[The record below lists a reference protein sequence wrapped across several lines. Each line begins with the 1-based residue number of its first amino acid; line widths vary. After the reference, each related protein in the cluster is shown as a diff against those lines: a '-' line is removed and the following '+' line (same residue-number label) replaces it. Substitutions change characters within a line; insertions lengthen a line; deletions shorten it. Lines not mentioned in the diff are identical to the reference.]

1 MSVQDTPQE
10 LWGGETRKAVDN
22 FPVSGER
29 VPVAVVRWL
38 GRVKGAAARAN
49 ADLGLLDADLAQRI
63 AAAADEI
70 AEGKHDAQFP
80 IDVFQTGS
88 GTSSN
93 MNTNEVIATIAS
105 GSHPPAHPNDHVNMG
120 QSSND
125 VFPSAVHLAALD
137 EATNTLLPALEQLEA
152 SFAAKAEAFKDIVK
166 SGRTH
171 LMDAVPV
178 TLGQEFAG
186 YAAQVRLG
194 RARVADALPRVA
206 QIPLGGTATGTG
218 LNTHPEFAAKVRERL
233 SADTGLDIRAPED
246 PFEAQGNRD
255 ALVELSGALKVIAVS
270 LTKIANDLALMGSG
284 PRAGIGELFLPELQK
299 GSSIMPGKVNPVLPE
314 VVLQVS
320 AQVIGNDTAITV
332 GGLQG
337 QFELNVRIPLIA
349 RNLLQSIH
357 LLSTTSVLFAEKCVD
372 GIEANLEG
380 CERSAEGT
388 LAVATALNPFIGYD
402 KASEIVKDAAAS
414 GRTLREVAREH
425 GVDEETLD
433 KALDLRKI
441 AAGSKATA

>member
-1 MSVQDTPQE
+1 M
-10 LWGGETRKAVDN
+10 
-22 FPVSGER
+22 
-29 VPVAVVRWL
+29 
-38 GRVKGAAARAN
+38 RA
-49 ADLGLLDADLAQRI
+49 LLSD
-63 AAAADEI
+63 
-70 AEGKHDAQFP
+70 
-80 IDVFQTGS
+80 
-88 GTSSN
+88 
-93 MNTNEVIATIAS
+93 
-105 GSHPPAHPNDHVNMG
+105 
-120 QSSND
+120 
-125 VFPSAVHLAALD
+125 
-137 EATNTLLPALEQLEA
+137 
-152 SFAAKAEAFKDIVK
+152 
-166 SGRTH
+166 
-171 LMDAVPV
+171 
-178 TLGQEFAG
+178 
-186 YAAQVRLG
+186 
-194 RARVADALPRVA
+194 
-206 QIPLGGTATGTG
+206 ATG
-218 LNTHPEFAAKVRERL
+218 LAI
-233 SADTGLDIRAPED
+233 SAPED

-270 LTKIANDLALMGSG
+270 LTKIANDLAMMGSG

-402 KASEIVKDAAAS
+402 KASDIVKDASKS

-441 AAGSKATA
+441 AAGSKASS

>member
-1 MSVQDTPQE
+1 MSVQETSTE
-10 LWGGETRKAVDN
+10 LWGGETTKAVAN

-29 VPVAVVRWL
+29 VPLPVVRWL
-38 GRVKGAAARAN
+38 GRIKGTAARVN
-49 ADLGLLDADLAQRI
+49 AELGLLDGDLAEKI
-63 AAAADEI
+63 AAAGDEI
-70 AEGKHDAQFP
+70 AEGKHDSQFP

-93 MNTNEVIATIAS
+93 MNSNEVIATLS
-105 GSHPPAHPNDHVNMG
+105 GAHPNDHVNMG

-137 EATNTLLPALEQLEA
+137 EATNALLPALAQLEA
-152 SFAAKAEAFKDIVK
+152 SFAAKAEAFKNLVK

-178 TLGQEFAG
+178 TLGQEFSG
-186 YAAQVRLG
+186 YAAQIRLG
-194 RARVADALPRVA
+194 RRRIENALPQVA

-218 LNTHPEFAAKVRERL
+218 LNTHPEFAARVRERL
-233 SADTGLDIRAPED
+233 SADLGLDVRAPED

-255 ALVELSGALKVIAVS
+255 ALVELSGALKVVAVS

-299 GSSIMPGKVNPVLPE
+299 GSSIMPGKVNPVIPE

-332 GGLQG
+332 AGMQG

-349 RNLLQSIH
+349 RNLLQSIS
-357 LLSTTSVLFAEKCVD
+357 LLANTSTIFAEKCVD
-372 GIEANLEG
+372 
-380 CERSAEGT
+380 
-388 LAVATALNPFIGYD
+388 
-402 KASEIVKDAAAS
+402 
-414 GRTLREVAREH
+414 
-425 GVDEETLD
+425 
-433 KALDLRKI
+433 
-441 AAGSKATA
+441 